1 MLRLLNRRLRALAVL
16 GVAACGKKHDN
27 RPALVADDTTT
38 PAAATIVQA
47 PPAGGS
53 FAGEEGADLR
63 ADGRDEATR
72 RADGTAEWS
81 FELDSLDLRRKVTI
95 RIALRSPESTTI
107 VLRAI
112 DAALPAP
119 GMYGVMLPST
129 GASHHDPRMF
139 RGDIHTTEAGSR
151 RNYLL
156 GSLNMDT
163 VVIETPVDGGAD
175 STIRG
180 RIKFRGSRSA
190 DAKPGESTR
199 DYVKH
204 DVFGTFVAPQSMS
217 AGPSVAVTPAMQE
230 AVLRRA
236 LDGFVMTHMG
246 AANADGAADS
256 TKTTALARR
265 FLESRWGGGAAVD
278 SVMASGQA
286 FHVRLRGRF
295 VPTTCEVDSSNSQIV
310 CR

>member
-1 MLRLLNRRLRALAVL
+1 MASLPNRRLCALALL
-16 GVAACGKKHDN
+16 GVAACEKKHDN

-38 PAAATIVQA
+38 PAAATIMQP

-53 FAGEEGADLR
+53 FTGEAS
-63 ADGRDEATR
+63 DGRPESTS

-81 FELDSLDLRRKVTI
+81 YDLDSLDLRRKVTI
-95 RIALRSPESTTI
+95 RIALRTPDSTTV

-119 GMYGVMLPST
+119 GTYGVLLPST
-129 GASHHDPRMF
+129 GVSHHDSRTF
-139 RGDIHTTEAGSR
+139 RADIHTTEAGTR
-151 RNYLL
+151 RNYVL
-156 GSLNMDT
+156 GALDKDT
-163 VVIETPVDGGAD
+163 VFIETPVEGGAD

-180 RIKFRGSRSA
+180 RIRLRGSRYA

-199 DYVKH
+199 DTMKH

-217 AGPSVAVTPAMQE
+217 AGPGVAVTPAMQE

-236 LDGFVMTHMG
+236 LDGFVMTHTG
-246 AANADGAADS
+246 GVNGDGAADS

-265 FLESRWGGGAAVD
+265 FLESRWSGGAVVD
-278 SVMASGQA
+278 SVLVSGQA
-286 FHVRLRGRF
+286 YHVRLRGRF
-295 VPTTCEVDSSNSQIV
+295 VPTICEVDGSNSQIV